1 LAKPN
6 GDRIPTAPDGGY
18 EELARARDLL
28 SGSAGPSNAGQ
39 ASVWLW
45 KAVGKNNIP
54 AVLMLADLYARGDGV
69 PRSCDQARI
78 LLTAALKRGSVE
90 ANQKLRE
97 LQNSGCSS
105 R

>member
-1 LAKPN
+1 VDSGNDELAK
-6 GDRIPTAPDGGY
+6 AQ
-18 EELARARDLL
+18 DLL
-28 SGSAGPSNAGQ
+28 TGSPANPAQ

-45 KAVGKNNIP
+45 KAVGKNNVP

-78 LLTAALKRGSVE
+78 LLTAALKRGASE
-90 ANQKLRE
+90 AGPKMRD
-97 LQNSGCSS
+97 LQNSGCAG